1 MRNKITCDTT
11 MKNISII
18 IEALHNY
25 GYRCLGSQDNSII
38 FAKPMGYSFVKA
50 EIVQNKSNFK
60 LEMLLIVKGT
70 DGSNMVWT
78 SKKNTLENIRSDE
91 KYYLNVVQIIMDFEA
106 SILGGKFAWEVNRN
120 KRFDF
125 IENAKCLNEI
135 D

>member
-1 MRNKITCDTT
+1 

-25 GYRCLGSQDNSII
+25 GYRCINNKNNNII
-38 FAKPMGYSFVKA
+38 FAKPMGYSFIKA
-50 EIVQNKSNFK
+50 EIITGEPNTE
-60 LEMLLIVKGT
+60 LELSLIVKGT

-78 SKKNTLENIRSDE
+78 SKKNTLENIRPDE
-91 KYYLNVVQIIMDFEA
+91 KYYLNVVQMVMDFEA

-125 IENAKCLNEI
+125 VENTKCVNKYIFE
-135 D
+135 